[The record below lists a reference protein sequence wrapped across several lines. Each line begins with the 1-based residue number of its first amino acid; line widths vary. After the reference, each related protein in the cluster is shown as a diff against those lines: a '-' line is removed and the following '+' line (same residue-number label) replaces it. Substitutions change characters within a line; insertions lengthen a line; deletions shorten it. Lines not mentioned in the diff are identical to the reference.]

1 MNAVI
6 GERALSAPVERRR
19 NLALRERFEAAHSL
33 LKPLLG
39 DVATHNGAAFYRA
52 MTKLQNAL
60 SRPLRQRDR
69 GPGGRRGAHLLPA
82 FRLSLNGAT
91 ARASSPPRP
100 PDLEFIRNGALSI
113 VAPDG
118 AGIGPNGY

>member
-19 NLALRERFEAAHSL
+19 NLALRERFEAAQSL

-52 MTKLQNAL
+52 MTKLQNAY
-60 SRPLRQRDR
+60 
-69 GPGGRRGAHLLPA
+69 
-82 FRLSLNGAT
+82 
-91 ARASSPPRP
+91 
-100 PDLEFIRNGALSI
+100 PDLSASEIEAL
-113 VAPDG
+113 VA
-118 AGIGPNGY
+118 AVVRTFSQRSAYR